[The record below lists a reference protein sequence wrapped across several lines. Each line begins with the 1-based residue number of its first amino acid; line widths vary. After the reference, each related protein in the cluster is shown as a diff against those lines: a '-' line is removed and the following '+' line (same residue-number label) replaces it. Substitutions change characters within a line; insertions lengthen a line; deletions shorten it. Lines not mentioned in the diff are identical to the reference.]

1 MPEPLHLFDLPVD
14 IISLILTNLLIA
26 PENGIIPLCPCTT
39 TTTTTARLPIN
50 PMSIFLTHPSLYAI
64 AHPLFYGPAN
74 TFLLDLTGNHASHI
88 RRFIDDAAEDAQDD
102 DNNNTQRS
110 STANRHDP
118 QAQKQ
123 LLLLRHTG
131 GPFLLLSQ
139 EARRRVRRFEMRIDR
154 LRGWLWDDLGPF
166 LQDMA
171 VRGQLADM
179 TLLVDESSSSSAHNK
194 DRAQSS
200 SRAFLREKRRVF
212 ERPPLEG
219 LVRLLADPGIRE
231 ARLRVRGRHQRAW
244 CEFHAGKQC
253 GSLSFLKRRDVG
265 EGGGDGDALK
275 KKKEEEDGEDEEEVV
290 DVDWRAILSMVDPE
304 GRRRAVAWQV

>member
-14 IISLILTNLLIA
+14 ILSLILSQLLTA
-26 PENGIIPLCPCTT
+26 PNNGVIPLCPCT
-39 TTTTTARLPIN
+39 AN
-50 PMSIFLTHPSLYAI
+50 PLATNPVPIFLVHPSLYAI

-74 TFLLDLTGNHASHI
+74 TFLLDLTGHHASHV

-102 DNNNTQRS
+102 AQRS
-110 STANRHDP
+110 GGGGSRQQQQ
-118 QAQKQ
+118 QARER
-123 LLLLRHTG
+123 LLLRRTG
-131 GPFLLLSQ
+131 GQFLLLSQ
-139 EARRRVRRFEMRIDR
+139 QARRRVRRFEMRFDR
-154 LRGWLWDDLGPF
+154 LRGWLWDDLGPL

-171 VRGQLADM
+171 VRGELGALA
-179 TLLVDESSSSSAHNK
+179 LLVDESSASRE
-194 DRAQSS
+194 RAQST

-231 ARLRVRGRHQRAW
+231 ARLRVKARHQRAW
-244 CEFHAGKQC
+244 CEFHPGREC
-253 GSLSFLKRRDVG
+253 GSPSFLEQRPGDAG
-265 EGGGDGDALK
+265 DGGGDVLK
-275 KKKEEEDGEDEEEVV
+275 REDEGVV

>member
-1 MPEPLHLFDLPVD
+1 MPEPLHLFDLPID
-14 IISLILTNLLIA
+14 ILSLILSHLLTA
-26 PENGIIPLCPCTT
+26 PPNSTIPLCPCTT
-39 TTTTTARLPIN
+39 APLTTN
-50 PMSIFLTHPSLYAI
+50 PLSIFLTHPSLYAI

-102 DNNNTQRS
+102 NTPANNS
-110 STANRHDP
+110 
-118 QAQKQ
+118 
-123 LLLLRHTG
+123 LLLLRRRTG

-139 EARRRVRRFEMRIDR
+139 EARRRVRKFEMRIDR

-171 VRGQLADM
+171 VRGELADF
-179 TLLVDESSSSSAHNK
+179 TLLVDESSSSSSSSNSSNSSANR

-219 LVRLLADPGIRE
+219 LVRLLADPGIRQ

-244 CEFHAGKQC
+244 CEFHAGEEC
-253 GSLSFLKRRDVG
+253 GSLSFLKQRGAG
-265 EGGGDGDALK
+265 EGSGDGDVLE
-275 KKKEEEDGEDEEEVV
+275 KEDEEVV

-304 GRRRAVAWQV
+304 GRRRAAAWQV

>member
-14 IISLILTNLLIA
+14 ILSLILTNLLTA
-26 PENGIIPLCPCTT
+26 PENGTIPLCPCTT
-39 TTTTTARLPIN
+39 THRLPTN
-50 PMSIFLTHPSLYAI
+50 PLSIFLVHPSLYAI

-74 TFLLDLTGNHASHI
+74 TFLLDLTGTHASHV
-88 RRFIDDAAEDAQDD
+88 RHFIDDAAEDAQE
-102 DNNNTQRS
+102 DNNT
-110 STANRHDP
+110 TTNRHHQ

-139 EARRRVRRFEMRIDR
+139 QSRRKVRKLEMRIDR

-171 VRGQLADM
+171 VRGELADM
-179 TLLVDESSSSSAHNK
+179 TLLVDESSNSSK
-194 DRAQSS
+194 DNNNNRAQSS

-219 LVRLLADPGIRE
+219 LVRLLADPGIRD

-244 CEFHAGKQC
+244 CEFHAG
-253 GSLSFLKRRDVG
+253 GSCASPLRFLRQRGADG
-265 EGGGDGDALK
+265 ADGDGGAL
-275 KKKEEEDGEDEEEVV
+275 KKEEEDEEVV